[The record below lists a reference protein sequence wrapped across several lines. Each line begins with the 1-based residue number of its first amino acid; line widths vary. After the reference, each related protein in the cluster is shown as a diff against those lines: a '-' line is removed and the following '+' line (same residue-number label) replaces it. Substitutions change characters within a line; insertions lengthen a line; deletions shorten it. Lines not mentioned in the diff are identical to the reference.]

1 MKRSKRAIEQALQR
15 AREEKAVDVTV
26 QMSFLISVLVLN
38 GEFRFGKK
46 RLPKYSALFAET
58 FKDYMARYGEVALDA
73 IIKHAKE
80 KGIEV
85 DWL

>member
-1 MKRSKRAIEQALQR
+1 MRRSKRAIEQAFQQ
-15 AREEKAVDVTV
+15 AREQKAIDVTV

-38 GEFRFGKK
+38 GEFGYGNERLQRF
-46 RLPKYSALFAET
+46 SAKFAET
-58 FKDYMARYGEVALDA
+58 FKDYISRYGEVALDA
-73 IIKHAKE
+73 LIKHAKE